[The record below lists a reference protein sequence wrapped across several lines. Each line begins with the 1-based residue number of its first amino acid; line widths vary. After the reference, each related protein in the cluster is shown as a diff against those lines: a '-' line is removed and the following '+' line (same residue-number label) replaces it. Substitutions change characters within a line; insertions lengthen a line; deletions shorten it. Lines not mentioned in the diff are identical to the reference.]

1 MLCYDCEL
9 VHFPRQEHTITK
21 MSMPSSA
28 VRESTENRSLPND
41 THRAIPSAPPMSPST
56 DENYEREDVNIRNHD
71 NNSEFILEPLLAY
84 ILFSLQ
90 SSTSE
95 NISKAVLG
103 HFTPE
108 QIFNAKEVLWG
119 KCDIK
124 VIGQKVR
131 RRGSNVRS
139 EQDANLQ
146 DIIAALMKLDKVD
159 KLPCVVID
167 AGSLGIIPRSHPE
180 ELNNISLL
188 DRLNILE
195 ARVTSLQQSLRL
207 HADYVERPAGA
218 TKLYSEVTAAAVS
231 KQTPVKLNDSSITNN
246 KTIKDNGVPQQIQ
259 QKTQPHD
266 DNRHR
271 PKYVLG
277 LKNCQ

>member
-41 THRAIPSAPPMSPST
+41 THIAIPSAPPMSPST
-56 DENYEREDVNIRNHD
+56 DENYEREDVNTRYHD

-108 QIFNAKEVLWG
+108 QIFNAKEVLW
-119 KCDIK
+119 
-124 VIGQKVR
+124 
-131 RRGSNVRS
+131 
-139 EQDANLQ
+139 E
-146 DIIAALMKLDKVD
+146 M
-159 KLPCVVID
+159 
-167 AGSLGIIPRSHPE
+167 
-180 ELNNISLL
+180 
-188 DRLNILE
+188 
-195 ARVTSLQQSLRL
+195 
-207 HADYVERPAGA
+207 
-218 TKLYSEVTAAAVS
+218 
-231 KQTPVKLNDSSITNN
+231 
-246 KTIKDNGVPQQIQ
+246 
-259 QKTQPHD
+259 
-266 DNRHR
+266 
-271 PKYVLG
+271 
-277 LKNCQ
+277 

>member
-1 MLCYDCEL
+1 MHRCDETVKLSLMLCHDCEL

-21 MSMPSSA
+21 MSMGPSSA
-28 VRESTENRSLPND
+28 VRESTENRSLPNG

-56 DENYEREDVNIRNHD
+56 DENYEREDANIRNQDH
-71 NNSEFILEPLLAY
+71 NSEFKLEPLLAY

-119 KCDIK
+119 KCDVK
-124 VIGQKVR
+124 VLGQKVR

-146 DIIAALMKLDKVD
+146 VIIAALMKLDKVD
-159 KLPCVVID
+159 KLPCVAID

-188 DRLNILE
+188 DRLNRLE
-195 ARVTSLQQSLRL
+195 ARVTSLQQGVDTSLRL
-207 HADYVERPAGA
+207 H
-218 TKLYSEVTAAAVS
+218 S
-231 KQTPVKLNDSSITNN
+231 
-246 KTIKDNGVPQQIQ
+246 
-259 QKTQPHD
+259 D
-266 DNRHR
+266 DVDR
-271 PKYVLG
+271 LA
-277 LKNCQ
+277 